1 MPPEQFPQSRNRR
14 PQVRR
19 IRQPSRAGLA
29 MHVADVCVEPA
40 LYASFDLITAQ
51 QPKLDMLVS
60 LLALLKFSGLLLL
73 HRAPVRR
80 VCNRRARMHAQ
91 KAVKTQRLVL
101 ARECIQILLS
111 KKKHGLRT
119 L

>member
-1 MPPEQFPQSRNRR
+1 MPPEQSPQSRNRR

-40 LYASFDLITAQ
+40 YAGFDLITAQ

-91 KAVKTQRLVL
+91 KAVKTQGLVL
-101 ARECIQILLS
+101 AR
-111 KKKHGLRT
+111 
-119 L
+119 